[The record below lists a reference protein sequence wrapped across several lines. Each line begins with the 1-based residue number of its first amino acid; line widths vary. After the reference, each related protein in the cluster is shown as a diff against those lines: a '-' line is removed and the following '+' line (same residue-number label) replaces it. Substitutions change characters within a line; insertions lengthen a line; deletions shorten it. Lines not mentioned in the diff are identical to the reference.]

1 MDLTHSA
8 SSYSCR
14 RNETA
19 APQSALP
26 GENQT
31 METTDTSLFEIYEE
45 LGVRDLME
53 SAAALR
59 FIDEV
64 LMEKEQNIVA
74 NIKTIS
80 PVVKRSAA

>member
-1 MDLTHSA
+1 
-8 SSYSCR
+8 
-14 RNETA
+14 
-19 APQSALP
+19 
-26 GENQT
+26 